1 MDGVSIL
8 EQQEIYARLGSLR
21 RLRNYATGVMRLML
35 GELDRQACND
45 DSRKTTDDEAAQL
58 RQCFVDSTEEG
69 VVVLIEY
76 NDRCD

>member
-8 EQQEIYARLGSLR
+8 EQQEIFARLGSLR
-21 RLRNYATGVMRLML
+21 RLRSYATAIRKLML
-35 GELDRQACND
+35 GQLDRQACND
-45 DSRKTTDDEAAQL
+45 SFRKMTGDEAAQL

-69 VVVLIEY
+69 VVVLIGC